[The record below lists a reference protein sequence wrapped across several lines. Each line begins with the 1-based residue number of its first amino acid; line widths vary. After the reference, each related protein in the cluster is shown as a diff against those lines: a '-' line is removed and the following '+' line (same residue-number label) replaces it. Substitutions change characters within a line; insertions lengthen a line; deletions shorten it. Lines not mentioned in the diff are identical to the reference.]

1 MKGLES
7 EVQAHPEEK
16 RRPIKKILIG
26 GGIGLLVLALIIV
39 NVYRITQK
47 DVVKVD
53 MAKVTQTQLVEKVP
67 ASGTIV
73 AADKEV
79 LFSEASGTVKAVHVR
94 LGEEVKAGQVL
105 IELSV
110 PNGQE
115 KLAQARADLA
125 RAEADL
131 AGARSGGKSSEVAA
145 AELAL
150 VQARSNYKNDEDAF
164 KRAAVL
170 YEQGAMSRVDY
181 DKAQSDFENSQAS
194 LAKAES
200 DLRRAQDAAP
210 AKLKS
215 YEAALESARLRLE
228 SLERLVQGQGLICSR
243 DGQILSISVS
253 PGDVVNEL
261 SPILSISSMERLLIE
276 GSVPEAEASKI
287 KPGQKVQISGNAFSD
302 VRYQGRVKEVGL
314 EVLDPEKAQIDSSRS
329 LPIIVEIENP
339 GSLLPGYSVDM
350 DITTAEENT
359 LIVPI
364 EALVEKDEGRSV
376 WLVQDGI
383 ARLVPVTTGISDG
396 LTIQIKSGL
405 ELDNQVVINP
415 PADLSDGKKVRKK

>member
-7 EVQAHPEEK
+7 EVQANPEEK
-16 RRPIKKILIG
+16 SRPVKKIFIISG
-26 GGIGLLVLALIIV
+26 AVLLVLVLIIV
-39 NVYRITQK
+39 NIYRVTQK

-67 ASGTIV
+67 ASGKIV

-79 LFSEASGTVKAVHVR
+79 LFSEASGMVKAVHVR
-94 LGEEVKAGQVL
+94 LGEAVKAGQVL

-110 PNGQE
+110 PNAQE

-125 RAEADL
+125 RSEADL
-131 AGARSGGKSSEVAA
+131 ARARSGGKSSEVVA
-145 AELAL
+145 AEAALA
-150 VQARSNYKNDEDAF
+150 QARSDYRSDEDAF

-181 DKAQSDFENSQAS
+181 DKAQFDFENSQAS
-194 LAKAES
+194 LEKAES
-200 DLRRAQDAAP
+200 DLRRAQDEAP
-210 AKLKS
+210 AKLRS
-215 YEAALESARLRLE
+215 YEAALESARLHLE
-228 SLERLVQGQGLICSR
+228 SMERLIEGQGLICPR
-243 DGQILSISVS
+243 DGQVLSISVS
-253 PGDVVNEL
+253 PGDMVNEL
-261 SPILSISSMERLLIE
+261 SPILSISSMDKLLIE

-302 VRYQGRVKEVGL
+302 VKYQGRVKEVGL
-314 EVLDPEKAQIDSSRS
+314 EVLEPEKAQADSSNS

-339 GSLLPGYSVDM
+339 GSLLPGYTIDM

-359 LIVPI
+359 LIVPV

-376 WLVQDGI
+376 WLVKNGTAQ
-383 ARLVPVTTGISDG
+383 LVPVTTGISDG

-405 ELDNQVVINP
+405 ELDNQVVLNP

>member
-1 MKGLES
+1 MES
-7 EVQAHPEEK
+7 EVQANPEEK
-16 RRPIKKILIG
+16 RRPVKMILIIG
-26 GGIGLLVLALIIV
+26 GVVLLVLALIIV

-47 DVVKVD
+47 DVIKVD
-53 MAKVTQTQLVEKVP
+53 MVRVTQTQLVEKVP
-67 ASGTIV
+67 ASGKIV

-79 LFSEASGTVKAVHVR
+79 LFSEASGMVKAVHVR

-110 PNGQE
+110 PNAQE

-131 AGARSGGKSSEVAA
+131 ASARSGGKSSEVAA
-145 AELAL
+145 AESAL
-150 VQARSNYKNDEDAF
+150 VQARSDYRSDEDAF
-164 KRAAVL
+164 KRAVVL

-194 LAKAES
+194 LEKAES
-200 DLRRAQDAAP
+200 DLRRAQDVAP
-210 AKLKS
+210 AKLRS
-215 YEAALESARLRLE
+215 YEAAAQSARLHLE
-228 SLERLVQGQGLICSR
+228 SMERLIEGQGLICPR
-243 DGQILSISVS
+243 DGQILSINVR
-253 PGDVVNEL
+253 PGDMVNEL
-261 SPILSISSMERLLIE
+261 SVILSISSMKQLLIE
-276 GSVPEAEASKI
+276 GSVPEAEASKV

-302 VRYQGRVKEVGL
+302 VKYQGRVKEVGL
-314 EVLDPEKAQIDSSRS
+314 EVIEPETAQADLSSS
-329 LPIIVEIENP
+329 LPIIVEIVNP
-339 GSLLPGYSVDM
+339 GSLLPGYTVDM

-359 LIVPI
+359 LIIPV

-376 WLVQDGI
+376 WLVKDG
-383 ARLVPVTTGISDG
+383 AALSVPVITGISDG

-405 ELDNQVVINP
+405 ELDNQVVTNP

>member
-1 MKGLES
+1 MES
-7 EVQAHPEEK
+7 EAQSNPEKK

-26 GGIGLLVLALIIV
+26 GGIGLLVLVLVIV
-39 NVYRITQK
+39 NIFRITQK

-67 ASGTIV
+67 ASGKIV

-79 LFSEASGTVKAVHVR
+79 IFSEASGMVKTVKVR
-94 LGEEVKAGQVL
+94 LGESVRAGQVL
-105 IELSV
+105 LELSV
-110 PNGQE
+110 PNAQE

-131 AGARSGGKSSEVAA
+131 ASARSGGKSSEVAA

-150 VQARSNYKNDEDAF
+150 VQARSNYKADEDAF
-164 KRAAVL
+164 KRAAIL

-181 DKAQSDFENSQAS
+181 DKAKSDLETSQAS
-194 LAKAES
+194 LEKAEQ
-200 DLRRAQDAAP
+200 DLRRVQDAAP

-215 YEAALESARLRLE
+215 YEAAALSAALHLESM
-228 SLERLVQGQGLICSR
+228 ERLTQGQGLVCPR

-253 PGDVVNEL
+253 PGDMVNEL
-261 SPILSISSMERLLIE
+261 SPILSISSMDRLLIE
-276 GSVPEAEASKI
+276 GSVPEAEAGKI
-287 KPGQKVQISGNAFSD
+287 KTGQKVQISGNAFSD
-302 VRYQGRVKEVGL
+302 LKYQGRITAVGL
-314 EVLDPEKAQIDSSRS
+314 EVLDTEKAQADSSS
-329 LPIIVEIENP
+329 TLPIVVEIDNP
-339 GSLLPGYSVDM
+339 GPLLPGYSVDM

-364 EALVEKDEGRSV
+364 EALVEKDEGHSV
-376 WLVQDGI
+376 WLVKDGT
-383 ARLVPVTTGISDG
+383 ARLVHVTTGISDG

-405 ELDNQVVINP
+405 ELDNQVVTNP
-415 PADLSDGKKVRKK
+415 PAELSDEKKVRKK

>member
-1 MKGLES
+1 MES
-7 EVQAHPEEK
+7 EIQANPEEK
-16 RRPIKKILIG
+16 RRPVKKILIIG
-26 GGIGLLVLALIIV
+26 GAVLLVLILIIV
-39 NVYRITQK
+39 NIYRVTQK
-47 DVVKVD
+47 DVVRVD

-67 ASGTIV
+67 ASGKIV

-79 LFSEASGTVKAVHVR
+79 LFSETSGMVKAVHVR
-94 LGEEVKAGQVL
+94 LGEAVKAGQVL

-110 PNGQE
+110 PNAQE

-145 AELAL
+145 AEAAL
-150 VQARSNYKNDEDAF
+150 VQARSDYRSDEDAF

-181 DKAQSDFENSQAS
+181 DKAQSDFENSQAN
-194 LAKAES
+194 LEKAES
-200 DLRRAQDAAP
+200 DLRRAQDEAP
-210 AKLKS
+210 AKFRS
-215 YEAALESARLRLE
+215 YEAAVESARLHLE
-228 SLERLVQGQGLICSR
+228 SMERLIEGQGLICPR
-243 DGQILSISVS
+243 DGQVLSISVS
-253 PGDVVNEL
+253 PGDMVNEL
-261 SPILSISSMERLLIE
+261 SPIVSISNMDKLLIE

-302 VRYQGRVKEVGL
+302 VKYQGRVKEVGL
-314 EVLDPEKAQIDSSRS
+314 EVLEPEKAQADSSNS
-329 LPIIVEIENP
+329 LPIKVEIENS
-339 GSLLPGYSVDM
+339 GSLLPGYTVDM

-359 LIVPI
+359 LIVPV

-376 WLVQDGI
+376 WLVKDGT
-383 ARLVPVTTGISDG
+383 AQLVPVSTGISDG

-405 ELDNQVVINP
+405 ELDNQVVLNP

>member
-1 MKGLES
+1 M
-7 EVQAHPEEK
+7 
-16 RRPIKKILIG
+16 
-26 GGIGLLVLALIIV
+26 VLALIVV

-53 MAKVTQTQLVEKVP
+53 MAKVAQTQLVEKVP
-67 ASGTIV
+67 ASGKIV

-79 LFSEASGTVKAVHVR
+79 LFSETSGMVKAVRVG

-105 IELSV
+105 IEISL
-110 PNGQE
+110 PNAQE

-125 RAEADL
+125 RAEAEL
-131 AGARSGGKSSEVAA
+131 AGARSGGKSTEVAA
-145 AELAL
+145 AEAAL
-150 VQARSNYKNDEDAF
+150 VQARSDYKNDEDAL

-181 DKAQSDFENSQAS
+181 DKARSDFENSQAG
-194 LAKAES
+194 LEKAEG

-210 AKLKS
+210 ARMRS
-215 YEAALESARLRLE
+215 YEAAVQSARLHLE
-228 SLERLVQGQGLICSR
+228 SIERLIEGPGLICPR
-243 DGQILSISVS
+243 DGRVLSINVS
-253 PGDVVNEL
+253 PGDMVNEL
-261 SPILSISSMERLLIE
+261 SPILSISSMDRLLIK
-276 GSVPEAEASKI
+276 GSVPEAEAGKI

-302 VRYQGRVKEVGL
+302 VKYQGRVKEVGL
-314 EVLDPEKAQIDSSRS
+314 EVLEPEKAQADSSKS
-329 LPIIVEIENP
+329 LPVIVEIENP
-339 GSLLPGYSVDM
+339 GSLLPGYTVDM

-359 LIVPI
+359 LIVPV

-376 WLVQDGI
+376 WLVKDGTAQLI
-383 ARLVPVTTGISDG
+383 PVSTGISDG

-405 ELDNQVVINP
+405 ELDDQVVLNP